1 MATAF
6 LDTNVWLYAF
16 IEGNARKTEK
26 AAALIRQVEPVL
38 SVQVVNEIGVNLLRK
53 AGFAEARLRELIA
66 SFHAH
71 YPVLDLTR
79 DTLTSASALRERYAL
94 SYWDGLIVASALEAG
109 SEVLYSEDM
118 QDGLVVADRLRIE
131 NPFAA

>member
-16 IEGNARKTEK
+16 VEGNARKTET
-26 AAALIRQVEPVL
+26 AATLIRRVEPVL
-38 SVQVVNEIGVNLLRK
+38 SVQVVNEICVNLLRK

-66 SFHAH
+66 SFYGH

-79 DTLTSASALRERYAL
+79 DTLASASALRERYAF

-118 QDGLVVADRLRIE
+118 QDGLMVDGRLRIE
-131 NPFAA
+131 NPFAT